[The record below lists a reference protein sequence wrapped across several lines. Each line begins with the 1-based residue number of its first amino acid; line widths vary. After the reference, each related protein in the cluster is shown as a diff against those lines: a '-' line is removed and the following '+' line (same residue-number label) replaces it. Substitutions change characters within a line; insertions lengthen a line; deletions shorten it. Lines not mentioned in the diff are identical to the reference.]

1 MAANVPKMRTI
12 SQAFD
17 EIKAADENTALT
29 ERALRC
35 AVKRGEIP
43 CVKIGSKTLVSMD
56 AVAAYMN
63 GTAVMPLRSDG
74 YGKIRPLSESR

>member
-1 MAANVPKMRTI
+1 MNDVPKMRTI

-17 EIKAADENTALT
+17 EIKTADTNTALT

-56 AVAAYMN
+56 AVAAYMK
-63 GTAVMPLRSDG
+63 GAAVVPIRSDG
-74 YGKIRPLSESR
+74 YGTIRPLTERR

>member
-1 MAANVPKMRTI
+1 MNDVPKMRTI

-17 EIKAADENTALT
+17 EIKTADTNTALT

-43 CVKIGSKTLVSMD
+43 CVRIGNKCLVSMD
-56 AVAAYMN
+56 AVAAYMA
-63 GTAVMPLRSDG
+63 GKSVALLRPDG
-74 YGKIRPLSESR
+74 YGSIRPLPESR

>member
-1 MAANVPKMRTI
+1 MNDVPKMRTI
-12 SQAFD
+12 TQAFK
-17 EIKAADENTALT
+17 EIKTADANTALT

-63 GTAVMPLRSDG
+63 GAAAVPLRSDR
-74 YGKIRPLSESR
+74 YGQIRALSESR

>member
-1 MAANVPKMRTI
+1 MNYVPKMRTI
-12 SQAFD
+12 SQAYE
-17 EIKAADENTALT
+17 EIKTADANTALT

-43 CVKIGSKTLVSMD
+43 CVRIGNKVLVSMD

-63 GTAVMPLRSDG
+63 GSTVVPLRKDG
-74 YGKIRPLSESR
+74 YGQVRALSESR

>member
-1 MAANVPKMRTI
+1 MGDVPKMRTI

-17 EIKAADENTALT
+17 EIKTADTNTALT

-56 AVAAYMN
+56 AVAAYMK
-63 GTAVMPLRSDG
+63 GAAVVPLRSEE
-74 YGKIRPLSESR
+74 YGTIRPLSERR